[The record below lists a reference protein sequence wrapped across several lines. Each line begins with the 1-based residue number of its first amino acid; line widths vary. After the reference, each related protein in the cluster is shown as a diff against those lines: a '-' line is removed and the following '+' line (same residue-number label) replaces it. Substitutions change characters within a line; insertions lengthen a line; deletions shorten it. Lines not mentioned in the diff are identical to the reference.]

1 GDGDAWEHFVLGE
14 EMLVNGEP
22 RGPQYMNVNWIG
34 PAIMRF
40 GTDAQKAEHLDLI
53 ANGNVVW
60 CQGFSE
66 PNAGSDLAAMRTFA
80 ERRGDKYIVNG
91 AKIWTSYS
99 WRADWC
105 FLLTRSSQ
113 EKKAIT
119 ALMLPMD
126 TPGVVVKPIP
136 GLTEFGHLNEVFFT
150 DVEVPVAQRLGEEG
164 RAWDIVTYALNYE
177 RVGVPRYQW
186 ARVVLDHAVGVLQR
200 ASRFSDPL
208 VRIAAANILAACE
221 AARLV

>member
-1 GDGDAWEHFVLGE
+1 
-14 EMLVNGEP
+14 
-22 RGPQYMNVNWIG
+22 
-34 PAIMRF
+34 
-40 GTDAQKAEHLDLI
+40 
-53 ANGNVVW
+53 
-60 CQGFSE
+60 
-66 PNAGSDLAAMRTFA
+66 
-80 ERRGDKYIVNG
+80 
-91 AKIWTSYS
+91 
-99 WRADWC
+99 
-105 FLLTRSSQ
+105 SSQ

-186 ARVVLDHAVGVLQR
+186 ARVVLDHAVGLLQR
-200 ASRFSDPL
+200 ESRFSDPL

-221 AARLV
+221 AARLVTYAVVDQRAKGQPPSPDASVSRMATVECTHLLNDFIAEYLPDALADGDAILNVFYRFNMAASIAAGTYEIQAGL